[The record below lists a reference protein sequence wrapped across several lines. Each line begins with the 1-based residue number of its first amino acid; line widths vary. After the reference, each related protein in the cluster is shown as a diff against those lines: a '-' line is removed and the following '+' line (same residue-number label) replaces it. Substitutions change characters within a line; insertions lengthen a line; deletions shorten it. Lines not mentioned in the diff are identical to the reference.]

1 MLENKSNIV
10 ELDQKLIGGL
20 SRMYSIM
27 DQNMSFAK
35 LKRQK
40 LRLKQLEQ
48 VFNNIQTEDFG
59 ICIDYGEDIEFKLL
73 QLNPT
78 VKKCFDCMKG

>member
-1 MLENKSNIV
+1 MHENKSNIV
-10 ELDQKLIGGL
+10 ELDQKLIGQL

-27 DQNMSFAK
+27 VQKMSFAK
-35 LKRQK
+35 LERQK
-40 LRLKQLEQ
+40 VRLNQLEQ
-48 VFNNIQTEDFG
+48 ALNNIQTEDFG
-59 ICIDYGEDIEFKLL
+59 VCIDYGEDIEFKLL

>member
-10 ELDQKLIGGL
+10 ELDQKLIGQL

-27 DQNMSFAK
+27 VQKMSFAK
-35 LKRQK
+35 LERQK
-40 LRLKQLEQ
+40 VRLNQLEQ
-48 VFNNIQTEDFG
+48 ALNNIQTEDFG
-59 ICIDYGEDIEFKLL
+59 VCIDYGEDIEFKLL

>member
-1 MLENKSNIV
+1 MEDSPGFIV
-10 ELDQKLIGGL
+10 LWTKKCL
-20 SRMYSIM
+20 
-27 DQNMSFAK
+27 FAK
-35 LKRQK
+35 LERQK

-48 VFNNIQTEDFG
+48 ALNNIQTEDFG
-59 ICIDYGEDIEFKLL
+59 VCIDYGEDIEFKLL

>member
-1 MLENKSNIV
+1 MEDSPGCIV
-10 ELDQKLIGGL
+10 LWTKKCL
-20 SRMYSIM
+20 
-27 DQNMSFAK
+27 FAK
-35 LKRQK
+35 LERQK

-48 VFNNIQTEDFG
+48 VLNNIQTEDFG

-73 QLNPT
+73 QLNPI